1 MSTIPNIIG
10 HLSNV
15 VAYIYDNKNCIILE
29 EILNKKYEFNKSY
42 AIISNNIINDY
53 GYYNESL
60 LKVISFIKNVQI
72 NECNKLTYEI
82 DNEKSIKPKVSSNI
96 KFSKELYIKDSC
108 NLCTFVKEKYTLENI
123 YDYPQFIVEYTDD
136 ENEDITQLFRE
147 LFVNNEISKF
157 HNQEMNELTYKMK
170 VLQEKLQKIKDE
182 EEKNKKE
189 INDKIYQF
197 VRSKL

>member
-42 AIISNNIINDY
+42 ALISYNIINDY

-60 LKVISFIKNVQI
+60 LKVISFIKNVEI
-72 NECNKLTYEI
+72 NECNKLTYKI

-123 YDYPQFIVEYTDD
+123 YDYPQFIVEYTEK
-136 ENEDITQLFRE
+136 ENEHINKLFNQLFINR
-147 LFVNNEISKF
+147 EISKF
-157 HNQEMNELTYKMK
+157 HIKEMNSIKNQIKEL
-170 VLQEKLQKIKDE
+170 EKELHKIECE
-182 EEKNKKE
+182 ESKNSLETFIKKE
-189 INDKIYQF
+189 EFIK
-197 VRSKL
+197 SKL